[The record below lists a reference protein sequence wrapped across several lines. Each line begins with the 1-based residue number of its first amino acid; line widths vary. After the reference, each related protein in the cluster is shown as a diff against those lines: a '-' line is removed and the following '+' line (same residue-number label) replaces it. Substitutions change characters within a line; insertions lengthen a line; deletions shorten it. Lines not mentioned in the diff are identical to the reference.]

1 MKTLSIIFITTLTF
15 IGCRTAIKSD
25 GQNTKDDGIDTIE
38 LMTAT
43 EKFILKKLEGQH
55 VRKTKTWK
63 DGSWVIEFFEDTTDI
78 DLNDIIWEYYSI
90 DKKSIITGDLN
101 NDDNMDFAIK
111 TIGGASMGNMY
122 YIDWHI
128 FLKSNDNWTRIE
140 NDFGGGKFSDMETVT
155 KVENGVLKTEFQELD
170 EETMWL
176 KDSIQ
181 NRKYELDKIT
191 LVRKK

>member
-1 MKTLSIIFITTLTF
+1 M
-15 IGCRTAIKSD
+15 
-25 GQNTKDDGIDTIE
+25 
-38 LMTAT
+38 
-43 EKFILKKLEGQH
+43 EGQH

-63 DGSWVIEFFEDTTDI
+63 DGSRVIEFFEDTTDI
-78 DLNDIIWEYYSI
+78 DPNDIIWEYYSI

-101 NDDNMDFAIK
+101 NDDKLDFAIK
-111 TIGGASMGNMY
+111 TVGGPSMGNMY

-155 KVENGVLKTEFQELD
+155 KIENGVLKTEFQELD

-181 NRKYELDKIT
+181 NRKYELDKMT
-191 LVRKK
+191 LIRKK